1 MPKNALPPRLY
12 LNKRER
18 VWIIR
23 DRSYAK
29 RTGCL
34 EHERE
39 QAEKA
44 LAEYIALKHSNPV
57 ETKRADRIVIAQ
69 VLLTYSQEH
78 LPETA
83 APRSTAYG
91 LTALSKWWGRKL
103 LSEITKQTCRDYE
116 THRLNGKR
124 PVKLGTIRRE
134 LAILL
139 SAINFWNKNYG
150 PVDSLPVVHMPPPSP
165 SRTRWLTKTEAA
177 RLLAAALGWR
187 KVNGKIT
194 RDRQSINR
202 HLARMILLGIYTGSR
217 LTVLLTVQW
226 ERNDRAGYIDLNEE
240 IMYRKAEG
248 ERETKKRK
256 PPVKLG
262 RKILFHLKRW
272 KRLDQAEQARIAA
285 QAGTREQITFFNTV
299 VHWHGFDVADIRHAW
314 NRARDAAGLD
324 AKVTPHILRH
334 TRATWLMRAGVDI
347 WEASHSLG
355 MSTKT
360 LEAVYGHHHA
370 SFQSKAAEV

>member
-12 LNKRER
+12 LNKREG

-69 VLLTYSQEH
+69 VLLTYSKER
-78 LPETA
+78 LPETV
-83 APRSTAYG
+83 APKSTAY
-91 LTALSKWWGRKL
+91 ALKALAPFWGRKV
-103 LSEITKQTCRDYE
+103 LSEIGKQTCSEFGTARM
-116 THRLNGKR
+116 TGSR
-124 PVKLGTIRRE
+124 PVVQGTVRRD
-134 LAILL
+134 LSILH
-139 SAINFWNKNYG
+139 AAMMFWHENYG
-150 PVDSLPVVHMPPPSP
+150 PLDTLPIVHMPPASP
-165 SRTRWLTKTEAA
+165 PRNRWLTKTEAA
-177 RLLAAALGWR
+177 LLLAGALGWR
-187 KVNGKIT
+187 KTNGKWT
-194 RDRQSINR
+194 RNRQSINR

-299 VHWHGFDVADIRHAW
+299 VHWHGFDIADIRHAW

>member
-1 MPKNALPPRLY
+1 MPKKALPPRLY
-12 LNKRER
+12 FNRSEG

-29 RTGCL
+29 RTGCA
-34 EHERE
+34 EHELE

-44 LAEYIALKHSNPV
+44 LAEYIALKHANPT

-78 LPETA
+78 LPETV

-91 LTALSKWWGRKL
+91 LTALSRWWGRKS
-103 LSEITKQTCRDYE
+103 LSEITKQTCKEYE
-116 THRLNGKR
+116 THRLSGSR
-124 PVKLGTIRRE
+124 PVKPGTIRRE

-139 SAINFWNKNYG
+139 SALNFWNKNYG
-150 PVDSLPVVHMPPPSP
+150 PVDSLPVVHMPQPSP
-165 SRTRWLTKTEAA
+165 ARTRWLTKSEAA
-177 RLLAAALGWR
+177 RLLAGALGWSW
-187 KVNGKIT
+187 KNGKWS
-194 RDRQSINR
+194 RDRQRINR
-202 HLARMILLGIYTGSR
+202 HMARLILLGIYTGSR
-217 LTVLLTVQW
+217 LNVLLTVQW
-226 ERNDRAGYIDLNEE
+226 ERNDHAGYIDLNEE
-240 IMYRKAEG
+240 IMYRRSEG
-248 ERETKKRK
+248 QRETKKRR

-272 KRLDQAEQARIAA
+272 KKLDMAEQARIAA
-285 QAGTREQITFFNTV
+285 QAGTSSQINFFNTV
-299 VHWHGFDVADIRHAW
+299 IHWHGADIADIRHAW
-314 NRARDAAGLD
+314 KQAVLAAKLD
-324 AKVTPHILRH
+324 TKVTPHTMRH
-334 TRATWLMRAGVDI
+334 TRATWLMRAGVDM